1 MIREL
6 KSLKQLSSL
15 ILLEI
20 EKDASHKMHYPEL
33 SASSEFDE
41 TGCNWKVSRWV
52 GPGNRTVKATP
63 QLVALI
69 TGMQRR
75 YKAIVVRQPTL
86 EHSA

>member
-1 MIREL
+1 M
-6 KSLKQLSSL
+6 

-20 EKDASHKMHYPEL
+20 EKNESYKMLHPEL
-33 SASSEFDE
+33 SAFSELDE

-52 GPGNRTVKATP
+52 GAGNRTVKASP

-69 TGMQRR
+69 TEMQRR